1 HTRRTLDD
9 TTRLHAPQVERVG
22 DAHRITIR
30 SDGTAWSAKR
40 TVLECRPDELRLT
53 VHVEGSGELTDVHL
67 LGGYYS
73 GDLDHGSGFHQSGAD
88 FRSVCNPEPWGS
100 ERRVL
105 AAGEATVLDVLG
117 TSVPGKEHW
126 LFTPPPLCLAMSRE
140 APPITPA
147 DLPGGPRMTV
157 GVAAAP
163 GEYNFTAL
171 HYEAVE
177 GAFSLRL
184 GYEGQTDVDGA
195 FTAPS
200 VRFRFGAPDPYAGF
214 ADHAESLRAEG
225 SVPAAVARQRPA
237 WWS

>member
-1 HTRRTLDD
+1 MRARDYLMWLPARRPYALLADPDGTPWLELFIPSSLHTRRTLDD

-105 AAGEATVLDVLG
+105 AAGEATLLDVLG

-126 LFTPPPLCLAMSRE
+126 LFTPPPL
-140 APPITPA
+140 
-147 DLPGGPRMTV
+147 
-157 GVAAAP
+157 
-163 GEYNFTAL
+163 
-171 HYEAVE
+171 
-177 GAFSLRL
+177 SL
-184 GYEGQTDVDGA
+184 
-195 FTAPS
+195 
-200 VRFRFGAPDPYAGF
+200 
-214 ADHAESLRAEG
+214 
-225 SVPAAVARQRPA
+225 
-237 WWS
+237 